1 MYGFK
6 LSEIK
11 IFMSRKNFDLYSSV
25 FRELYVIHKERM
37 SKIHSVRFVS
47 DDEPAAYRALETVAT
62 ENGQFFESKL
72 CFWHYGH
79 NCRKSLRKNA
89 LTSAFRKI
97 SKNSNLI
104 HTLSERTAH
113 KRPPFSKER

>member
-62 ENGQFFESKL
+62 ENGQFF
-72 CFWHYGH
+72 
-79 NCRKSLRKNA
+79 
-89 LTSAFRKI
+89 
-97 SKNSNLI
+97 SKNS
-104 HTLSERTAH
+104 
-113 KRPPFSKER
+113 KELQLKLEISIYLKFR